1 MHKPGAIAVAPE
13 VQDGLVQ
20 HGLLDLAA
28 VRLEALLSEPDSAT
42 TSTLDS
48 VMKRLFDPRDRE
60 LLTVSAFAS
69 SL

>member
-1 MHKPGAIAVAPE
+1 MPDLATPDIAPG
-13 VQDGLVQ
+13 DVQ

-28 VRLEALLSEPDSAT
+28 MRLEALLSEPDAAT

-48 VMKRLFDPRDRE
+48 LMRRLFDPRDRE